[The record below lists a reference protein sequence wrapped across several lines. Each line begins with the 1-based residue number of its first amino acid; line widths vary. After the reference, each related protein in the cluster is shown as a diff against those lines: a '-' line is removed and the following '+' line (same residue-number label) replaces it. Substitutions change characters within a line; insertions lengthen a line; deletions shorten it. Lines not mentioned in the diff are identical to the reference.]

1 MHGTTVNGRVF
12 RKFELDHTLFTLSG
26 PSCIIV
32 VLVYVDDLIITG
44 SDRAEIQSTKNLLK
58 SVFDIKHL
66 RELKYFF
73 GIEICRSK

>member
-1 MHGTTVNGRVF
+1 MHGTTVNG
-12 RKFELDHTLFTLSG
+12 TILSG

-44 SDRAEIQSTKNLLK
+44 SDRAEIQSIKDLLK
-58 SVFDIKHL
+58 SVFDIKDL
-66 RELKYFF
+66 RELQYFF